1 MGEAAKKYEEMRAR
15 MEGAAAAAGNEA
27 IERARDRSK
36 ALYDLANDLTY
47 PTDDEGNQVN
57 IHWLIPLLSLHLE
70 KCGYR
75 KIEEK
80 AVIKQIPHPRRGHA
94 QVAEDAVVYVPVD
107 ASGTIPRAFIPT
119 PEEQPEDPMHDRWV
133 TKTHITLDG
142 DTIKGGPLNG
152 TG

>member
-1 MGEAAKKYEEMRAR
+1 MGEAQDRYNRMRAQ
-15 MEGAAAAAGNEA
+15 MESAAQTAGNEA

-36 ALYDLANDLTY
+36 ALYDIANDLTY
-47 PTDDEGNQVN
+47 PMDDEGNQVN
-57 IHWLIPLLSLHLE
+57 IHWLIPLLSRHLE

-75 KIEEK
+75 KHEDR

-107 ASGTIPRAFIPT
+107 STGLIPQAFIPT
-119 PEEQPEDPMHDRWV
+119 PEEQPEDPMNDRWV